1 MMIKENARPY
11 ESKDS
16 VYRKLFQHQLRK
28 PNIFFHS
35 LLTMKKRRLS
45 TIGVVISIAALIQH
59 QHRRPVNSSLEESH
73 NAQTDQAVKNPIFS

>member
-35 LLTMKKRRLS
+35 LLTMKKGNSLQLGLS
-45 TIGVVISIAALIQH
+45 SPLQHLFSTNIG
-59 QHRRPVNSSLEESH
+59 
-73 NAQTDQAVKNPIFS
+73 DQ